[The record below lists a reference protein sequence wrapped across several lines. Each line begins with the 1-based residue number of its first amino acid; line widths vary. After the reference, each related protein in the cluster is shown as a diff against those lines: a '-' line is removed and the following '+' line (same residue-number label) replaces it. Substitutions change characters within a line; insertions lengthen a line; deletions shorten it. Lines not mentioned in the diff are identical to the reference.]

1 MSKIFKPK
9 IVMPPVPPAPE
20 PVRFEPVKKMEK
32 VDKVDADTDPQDAI
46 NEDGSEAAIKKKN
59 TKRAKTILT
68 SPQGLTTE
76 ADTFNTTLMS

>member
-20 PVRFEPVKKMEK
+20 PVRFEPVKKME
-32 VDKVDADTDPQDAI
+32 KVDADTDPQDAI